1 MGSDS
6 PNIIDYTTKIL
17 EHYKNYNNNDLK
29 YHIDCSIHQN
39 KGLNEYI
46 YNLDVEIK
54 ESIPPEFIFI
64 VDRSGSMSSY
74 FEFII
79 TKTIPEVLKALGYN
93 DRKIHLITFASRIDY
108 LSLSNSELSKSN
120 LHSGGGTYMS
130 GSFDVLGSILE
141 ISKEICNH
149 FRIVVITDGILSD
162 QLETRKRGELLYQKY
177 KDIFKIN
184 SQCIRLNTGSTPET
198 EGIMSILKLNN
209 VKLCHLVEHNSNDM
223 DNLAKVIIKLFLD
236 DGLIGTP
243 LKIGG
248 ENVKLKNNP
257 WEESNSNAQPLR
269 NGRSTFFSDSNKP
282 LYVVNEKTSSDK
294 ELKKGKVPIKC
305 KEGEEVN
312 SDNYESIVGEEKIN
326 NIFQKLRMNKIVN
339 SKESRNEN
347 ELITIYFKNLTDK
360 IKKVDNYDNSLDYL
374 NKEINEINN
383 DNSIYYLD
391 QNQKANYVGNLSN
404 INRNIHLKILQKEN
418 KKMKE
423 QINEIVNEN
432 KVLREE
438 LDMIQNKM
446 ENLEKKFELMVENNK
461 DVKNKIA
468 ENENNHISLKK
479 EVDDI
484 KNKLDKKEEPKDKEK
499 DDEIEKLDVSKC
511 SSKDNSEEIHQV
523 SELKTNSEEKK
534 DLNER
539 SQKPEEKEEIKSVNE
554 PKENVEENKKIEKA

>member
-1 MGSDS
+1 M
-6 PNIIDYTTKIL
+6 
-17 EHYKNYNNNDLK
+17 
-29 YHIDCSIHQN
+29 
-39 KGLNEYI
+39 NEYI

-54 ESIPPEFIFI
+54 DLIPPEFIFI
-64 VDRSGSMSSY
+64 VDRSGSMASY

-93 DRKIHLITFASRIDY
+93 DRKIHLITFESSINY
-108 LSLSNSELSKSN
+108 FSLSNSELSKSN
-120 LHSGGGTYMS
+120 LYSGGGTYMS

-149 FRIVVITDGILSD
+149 LRIVVITDGILSD
-162 QLETRKRGELLYQKY
+162 QLETKRRGELLYQKY

-223 DNLAKVIIKLFLD
+223 DNLSKVIIKLFLD

-257 WEESNSNAQPLR
+257 WEESNSNTQPLR

-282 LYVVNEKTSSDK
+282 LYVVNEKISKTSSDK
-294 ELKKGKVPIKC
+294 ELKNGKVLIKC
-305 KEGEEVN
+305 KKGEEVN

-339 SKESRNEN
+339 SNENRNEN
-347 ELITIYFKNLTDK
+347 ALITVYFKNLTDK
-360 IKKVDNYDNSLDYL
+360 IKKVDDYDNSLDYL
-374 NKEINEINN
+374 NEEINEINN
-383 DNSIYYLD
+383 DNNIYCLN

-404 INRNIHLKILQKEN
+404 IKRNLQLKILQKEN

-423 QINEIVNEN
+423 QINELVDKN
-432 KVLREE
+432 KDLREE
-438 LDMIQNKM
+438 VDLIKIKM

-468 ENENNHISLKK
+468 ENENKQISLKK

-484 KNKLDKKEEPKDKEK
+484 KSKLDKKEEPKDKEK
-499 DDEIEKLDVSKC
+499 DGKITNLDLSKD
-511 SSKDNSEEIHQV
+511 SSKDNSVEI
-523 SELKTNSEEKK
+523 
-534 DLNER
+534 NED
-539 SQKPEEKEEIKSVNE
+539 SE
-554 PKENVEENKKIEKA
+554 PKKIQKKIKI